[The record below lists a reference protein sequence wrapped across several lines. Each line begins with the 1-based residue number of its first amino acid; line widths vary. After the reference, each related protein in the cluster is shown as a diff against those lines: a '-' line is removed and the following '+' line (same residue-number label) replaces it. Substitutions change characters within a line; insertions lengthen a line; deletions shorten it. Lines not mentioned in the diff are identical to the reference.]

1 MPLVNVC
8 QSWASNPFY
17 AWPFI
22 FDRVTPL
29 LQSEVLL
36 LTQGVERGNPILLP
50 YVESTVLTNAVA
62 GLDSVDELAVVKFVL
77 ADYLHDGLLEQVH
90 LFRDEF
96 QRAKDIVC
104 CPKFAKAIENDL
116 FFLNRRE
123 MLPPYLWHCLLSL
136 RLEPLGQY
144 IANPIDREDLVVDGA
159 LRDSW
164 HGLFLDLIWI

>member
-62 GLDSVDELAVVKFVL
+62 GLDSVDELAVVQFIL
-77 ADYLHDGLLEQVH
+77 ADYSHDGL
-90 LFRDEF
+90 
-96 QRAKDIVC
+96 
-104 CPKFAKAIENDL
+104 IE
-116 FFLNRRE
+116 
-123 MLPPYLWHCLLSL
+123 
-136 RLEPLGQY
+136 
-144 IANPIDREDLVVDGA
+144 
-159 LRDSW
+159 
-164 HGLFLDLIWI
+164 